1 MSNEMFLFLT
11 LHQSEIHLEYIY
23 CQAVPVSAFH
33 TQVRVA
39 LAIATSIIG
48 LQ

>member
-1 MSNEMFLFLT
+1 MSNETFLSLT

-23 CQAVPVSAFH
+23 CQVVPISAFH

-39 LAIATSIIG
+39 LATATPVTG
-48 LQ
+48 L